1 MPKVGNVKYPY
12 TKKGMQKAKQAAN
25 RTGKKLKKS
34 RPRKSY

>member
-12 TKKGMQKAKQAAN
+12 TKKGMQKAKQAAKK
-25 RTGKKLKKS
+25 TGQKLKKS